1 MSSWQATGFNK
12 LISMPTVLDVAKRAG
27 VAPITVSRVIN
38 NSGYISQ
45 ETRERVEAAVKELG
59 YVPNTLARGLR
70 SKRTRTLALV
80 VTDITNPYF
89 TLMARG
95 VEDVAGASNY
105 SVVYCNTDESEAKEE
120 KYANLLAQRQV
131 DGVLL
136 VPSCGNVKTIKF
148 LLSNDITVV
157 ALDRRLSGVEI
168 DSVRSDS
175 LDGANR
181 LINLLIGLGHKRIAM
196 ITGPVD
202 VSTSIDRVTGYQRAL
217 AEADLGENELVY
229 YGEFNQE
236 SGYEFTK
243 QAIMHLPKPT
253 AIFGANN
260 FITIGIIKALHD
272 LKIEVPGDVS
282 VVGFDDLPESML
294 VAPFLTVAAQPAYE
308 MGRMAT
314 ELLLKRVS
322 GELSDGYQQLV
333 LPTAIIERGSTSPNW
348 SGK

>member
-1 MSSWQATGFNK
+1 
-12 LISMPTVLDVAKRAG
+12 MPTVLDVAKRAG

-38 NSGYISQ
+38 NSGYVSQ
-45 ETRERVEAAVKELG
+45 ATRERVEAAVKELG

-70 SKRTRTLALV
+70 SKRTKTLALV

-95 VEDVAGASNY
+95 VEDAAGTADY

-120 KYANLLAQRQV
+120 RYVNILAQRQV

-148 LLSNDITVV
+148 LLSNDIHVV
-157 ALDRRLSGVEI
+157 ALDRRVSGVKI

-175 LDGANR
+175 ENGAYC
-181 LINLLIGLGHKRIAM
+181 LIKSLIGLGHERIVM
-196 ITGPVD
+196 ISGPMD
-202 VSTSIDRVTGYQRAL
+202 VSTSVDRAAGYRRAL
-217 AEADLGENELVY
+217 VESGLGDTEQVY
-229 YGEFNQE
+229 YGAFNQE

-243 QAIMHLPKPT
+243 QAMTQSPRPT

-260 FITIGIIKALHD
+260 FIAIGITKALRD
-272 LKIEVPGDVS
+272 LQFDVPGDVS
-282 VVGFDDLPESML
+282 VVAFDDLPESML
-294 VAPFLTVAAQPAYE
+294 VAPFLTFAEQPAYE

-314 ELLLKRVS
+314 ELLLKRIS
-322 GELSDGYQQLV
+322 GELSGGYQKLI
-333 LPTAIIERGSTSPNW
+333 LPTEIIERGSTGPNRIK
-348 SGK
+348 SI

>member
-1 MSSWQATGFNK
+1 
-12 LISMPTVLDVAKRAG
+12 MPTVLDVAKRAG

-45 ETRERVEAAVKELG
+45 KTRERVEAAVKELG
-59 YVPNTLARGLR
+59 YIPNTLARGLR
-70 SKRTRTLALV
+70 SKRTKTLALV

-95 VEDVAGASNY
+95 VEDVACASEY
-105 SVVYCNTDESEAKEE
+105 SVVYCNTDESEAKEVN
-120 KYANLLAQRQV
+120 YANLLAQRQV

-157 ALDRRLSGVEI
+157 ALDRRVSGVEI

-181 LINLLIGLGHKRIAM
+181 LVNLLIGLGHERIAM
-196 ITGPVD
+196 ITGPKD
-202 VSTSIDRVTGYQRAL
+202 VSTSVDRVAGYQQAL
-217 AEADLGENELVY
+217 TEAGLIENEIVY
-229 YGEFNQE
+229 YGEFNQQ
-236 SGYEFTK
+236 SGYELTK
-243 QAIMHLPKPT
+243 QIMTQLPRPT

-260 FITIGIIKALHD
+260 FITIGIIKALYD
-272 LKIEVPGDVS
+272 LHVNVPEDIS

-294 VAPFLTVAAQPAYE
+294 VRPFLTVARQPAYE
-308 MGRMAT
+308 MGRSAT
-314 ELLLKRVS
+314 ELLLKRIS
-322 GELSDGYQQLV
+322 GDLSEDCQEINFR
-333 LPTAIIERGSTSPNW
+333 AEIIERESIGPVRNN
-348 SGK
+348 GV

>member
-1 MSSWQATGFNK
+1 
-12 LISMPTVLDVAKRAG
+12 MPTVLDVAKRAG

-45 ETRERVEAAVKELG
+45 ATRERVEAAVKELG

-70 SKRTRTLALV
+70 SKRTKTLALV

-95 VEDVAGASNY
+95 VEDVAGNSNY
-105 SVVYCNTDESEAKEE
+105 SVIYCNTDESETKEE
-120 KYANLLAQRQV
+120 KYVNLVAQRQV

-136 VPSCGNVKTIKF
+136 VPSSGNVKGIKF
-148 LLSNDITVV
+148 LLSNDITVL
-157 ALDRRLSGVEI
+157 ALDRRVSGVEI

-175 LDGANR
+175 EDGAYR
-181 LINLLIGLGHKRIAM
+181 LIKLLIGLGHERIAM
-196 ITGPVD
+196 ITGPRD
-202 VSTSIDRVTGYQRAL
+202 ISTAVDRVAGYRRAL
-217 AEADLGENELVY
+217 IESGLGANELVY
-229 YGEFNQE
+229 YGAFNQE
-236 SGYEFTK
+236 SGYELTR
-243 QAIMHLPKPT
+243 QATLHSSKPT

-272 LKIEVPGDVS
+272 LNVDVPKDIS

-314 ELLLKRVS
+314 ELLLKRIS
-322 GELSDGYQQLV
+322 GEFSGKSENLI
-333 LPTAIIERGSTSPNW
+333 LPTEVIVRGSTGPNRN
-348 SGK
+348 SS

>member
-1 MSSWQATGFNK
+1 
-12 LISMPTVLDVAKRAG
+12 MPTILDVAKQAG

-45 ETRERVEAAVKELG
+45 ATRERVEAAVKELG

-70 SKRTRTLALV
+70 SKQTKTLALV

-95 VEDVAGASNY
+95 VEDIAGASSY

-120 KYANLLAQRQV
+120 NYANLLAQRQV

-148 LLSNDITVV
+148 LLSNDINVV
-157 ALDRRLSGVEI
+157 ALDRRVSGVEI

-175 LDGANR
+175 QNGAYR
-181 LINLLIGLGHKRIAM
+181 LVKLLMELGHERIAM
-196 ITGPVD
+196 ITGPED
-202 VSTSIDRVTGYQRAL
+202 VSTSVDRVTGYRQAL
-217 AEADLGENELVY
+217 AETDLGKNELVY
-229 YGEFNQE
+229 YGAFNQE
-236 SGYEFTK
+236 SGFELTK
-243 QAIMHLPKPT
+243 QAMMHSPKPT

-272 LKIEVPGDVS
+272 LKIEVPGDTS

-314 ELLLKRVS
+314 ELLLKRIS
-322 GELSDGYQQLV
+322 GELSGGYETLI
-333 LPTAIIERGSTSPNW
+333 LPTKVMERASIGPNR
-348 SGK
+348 SSSS

>member
-1 MSSWQATGFNK
+1 
-12 LISMPTVLDVAKRAG
+12 MPTVLDVAKRAG

-45 ETRERVEAAVKELG
+45 KTRERVEAAVEELG
-59 YVPNTLARGLR
+59 YIPNTLARGLR
-70 SKRTRTLALV
+70 SKRTKTLALI

-105 SVVYCNTDESEAKEE
+105 SVVYCNTDESEAKEV
-120 KYANLLAQRQV
+120 KYANLLAQKQV

-136 VPSCGNVKTIKF
+136 VPSGGNVKTIKF

-157 ALDRRLSGVEI
+157 ALDRRVSGVEI

-175 LDGANR
+175 QDGANR
-181 LINLLIGLGHKRIAM
+181 LINLLIGLGHERIAM
-196 ITGPVD
+196 ITGPND
-202 VSTSIDRVTGYQRAL
+202 VSTSVDRVAGYHQAL
-217 AEADLGENELVY
+217 IEAGLSENEIVY
-229 YGEFNQE
+229 YGGFNQQ

-243 QAIMHLPKPT
+243 EIMTQSPRPT

-260 FITIGIIKALHD
+260 FITIGIVKALQH
-272 LKIEVPGDVS
+272 LKVIVPGDVS

-294 VAPFLTVAAQPAYE
+294 VSPFLTVAAQPAYE
-308 MGRMAT
+308 MGQKAA
-314 ELLLKRVS
+314 ELLIKRIS
-322 GELSDGYQQLV
+322 GELSEGYETLI
-333 LPTAIIERGSTSPNW
+333 LPARVIERESTGPNRNK
-348 SGK
+348 SS

>member
-1 MSSWQATGFNK
+1 
-12 LISMPTVLDVAKRAG
+12 MPTVLDVAKRAG

-45 ETRERVEAAVKELG
+45 ATRERVEAAVKELG

-70 SKRTRTLALV
+70 SKQTKTLALV

-95 VEDVAGASNY
+95 VEDIAGASNY

-120 KYANLLAQRQV
+120 NYANLLAQRQV

-148 LLSNDITVV
+148 LLSNDINVV
-157 ALDRRLSGVEI
+157 ALDRRVAGVEI

-175 LDGANR
+175 ENGAYR
-181 LINLLIGLGHKRIAM
+181 LVKLLIELGHKRIAM
-196 ITGPVD
+196 ITGPKD
-202 VSTSIDRVTGYQRAL
+202 VSTSVDRVTGYQQAL

-236 SGYEFTK
+236 SGYEFTN
-243 QAIMHLPKPT
+243 QAMLHSPKPT

-272 LKIEVPGDVS
+272 LKIDVPGDVS

-294 VAPFLTVAAQPAYE
+294 VNPFITVARQPAYE
-308 MGRMAT
+308 MGRIAT
-314 ELLLKRVS
+314 ELLLKRIS
-322 GELSDGYQQLV
+322 IELAGEYQELI
-333 LPTAIIERGSTSPNW
+333 LPTEIIERDSISSSRN
-348 SGK
+348 SSN